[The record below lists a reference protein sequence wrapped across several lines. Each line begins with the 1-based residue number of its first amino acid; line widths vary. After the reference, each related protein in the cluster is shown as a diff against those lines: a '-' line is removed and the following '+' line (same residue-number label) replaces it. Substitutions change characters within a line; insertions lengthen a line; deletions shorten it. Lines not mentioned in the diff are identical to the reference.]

1 MEGLKNFKWKG
12 EGLRLMPN
20 KENILGSYKAHT
32 KKRVLFLLISIALL
46 LIMIII
52 SISVGSVQ
60 IEISKVIAALMG
72 QDEGIASII
81 IWEIRIP
88 RVLTAIVAGMGLA
101 VSGTAMQSILRNPLG
116 SPFTLGISHSAAFG
130 AAFAIVGLGVGTIQS
145 SSVDAV
151 ILNNPYIIT
160 ICAFG
165 FSLVATFIIILLAKY
180 KGASPETM
188 ILTGVALG
196 SLFIAGTTAIEYFA
210 EDVQL
215 SSIIFWTFGDVGRT
229 SWADLWILVAVVIP
243 SVIYFLYNMWNYNV
257 LDSGEETA
265 KSLGVNVERVRIGG
279 LLVASL
285 VTALIVSFVGI
296 IGFIGLVVPHIV
308 RKVIGGDERYL
319 IPSSCIVGAMLLL
332 VSDTVAR
339 TIISPIVLPVGI
351 LTSFLGA
358 PLFIYL
364 VIKGRRYW

>member
-1 MEGLKNFKWKG
+1 
-12 EGLRLMPN
+12 MPDN
-20 KENILGSYKAHT
+20 DAVLSEYKRHG
-32 KKRVLFLLISIALL
+32 KKRVLFILVSIALL
-46 LIMIII
+46 FITIII
-52 SISVGSVQ
+52 SISIGSSQ
-60 IEISKVIAALMG
+60 IEFSRVIAALIG
-72 QDEGIASII
+72 QGDDIASRI
-81 IWEIRIP
+81 IWYNRMP
-88 RVLTAIVAGMGLA
+88 RVLTAIVAGVGLA
-101 VSGTAMQSILRNPLG
+101 ISGAVMQSILRNPLG

-130 AAFAIVGLGVGTIQS
+130 AAFAIVILGVGSIHS
-145 SSVDAV
+145 SSADAV

-160 ICAFG
+160 TCAFG

-196 SLFIAGTTAIEYFA
+196 SLFIAGTTALEYFA
-210 EDVQL
+210 EDIQL
-215 SSIIFWTFGDVGRT
+215 SSIIFWTFGDIGRT
-229 SWADLWILVAVVIP
+229 SWNDLLIISAVVIP
-243 SVIYFLYNMWNYNV
+243 SVMYFLYNMWNYNS
-257 LDSGEETA
+257 LNSGDETA

-279 LLVASL
+279 LVVASL

-308 RKVIGGDERYL
+308 RKIIGGDERYL
-319 IPSSCIVGAMLLL
+319 IPSSCIVGAILLMA
-332 VSDTVAR
+332 SDTVAR

-364 VIKGRRYW
+364 VINGRKYW

>member
-1 MEGLKNFKWKG
+1 MPENDNVLKKYEKH
-12 EGLRLMPN
+12 R
-20 KENILGSYKAHT
+20 
-32 KKRVLFLLISIALL
+32 KKRILFFFVSIALL
-46 LIMIII
+46 FITIII
-52 SISVGSVQ
+52 SISVGSSD
-60 IEISKVIAALMG
+60 IEISRIIAALIG
-72 QDEGIASII
+72 RGDDIAY
-81 IWEIRIP
+81 RIVWYNRMP
-88 RVLTAIVAGMGLA
+88 RVLTATVAGVGLA
-101 VSGTAMQSILRNPLG
+101 ISGSVMQSILRNPLG

-130 AAFAIVGLGVGTIQS
+130 AAFAIVVLGVGSINS
-145 SSVDAV
+145 SSIDAV
-151 ILNNPYIIT
+151 VLNNPYIIT
-160 ICAFG
+160 LCAFG

-196 SLFIAGTTAIEYFA
+196 SLFIAGTTALEYFA
-210 EDVQL
+210 EDIQL
-215 SSIIFWTFGDVGRT
+215 SSIIFWTFGDIGRT
-229 SWADLWILVAVVIP
+229 SWNDLAIISAVVIP
-243 SVIYFLYNMWNYNV
+243 AVIYFLYNMWNYNSMN
-257 LDSGEETA
+257 SGDETA

-308 RKVIGGDERYL
+308 RKSIGGDERYL
-319 IPSSCIVGAMLLL
+319 MPSACIVGAILLM

-339 TIISPIVLPVGI
+339 TIISPVVLPVGI

-364 VIKGRRYW
+364 VIKGRKYW